1 MESIFEVKNRNRFI
15 SSMNPQERN
24 QKYSGWKKFS
34 YNKTGALGSGNCLT
48 PCVCQIIIK

>member
-24 QKYSGWKKFS
+24 QKYSGWKNAVEKV
-34 YNKTGALGSGNCLT
+34 L
-48 PCVCQIIIK
+48 V